1 MRLIYVF
8 SLACVA
14 GSALPAAA
22 QSLKTDDLVG
32 RWGVTAYW
40 NEGDAARMIAQ
51 ARGFCSQPYVIT
63 RGPGGGAVMFEPFD
77 GKRREMRVSGNQIVA
92 ADGESRSTKSISAW
106 NGQALV
112 FSYDEEEAKRKYGN
126 MVFVKCGR

>member
-1 MRLIYVF
+1 MRSIYAL
-8 SLACVA
+8 SLACAV

-22 QSLKTDDLVG
+22 QSIKTEDLVG

-92 ADGESRSTKSISAW
+92 VDGESRSTKSISTW
-106 NGQALV
+106 NGSSLV
-112 FSYDEEEAKRKYGN
+112 FSYDDEEAKRKYGN
-126 MVFVKCGR
+126 MVFVRCGR